1 MFFSNRPELYN
12 YTHCAYAKPSYL
24 FYGSSVIMSEDGTQ
38 QGDPEAPPLFAETI
52 HTLVKQ
58 LESKINIWY
67 LDDGN
72 LADDYKVVLRDLK
85 NILKSEQIY
94 GLSLNTEKCELCF
107 LGPTTSTQYNSILTQ
122 FRKICPKIKIKT
134 KEELLILGSPIGEL
148 CRKELLDEK
157 IRELEKISDVI
168 DKLDAHYGFYLLKNC
183 FSMPKL
189 LYFLRTSPCFLQ
201 NDFLERYDKLL
212 RNSLCKVT
220 NVKMDDNQFLQA
232 VLPAAKGGLGVS
244 SARLLALPAFLAS
257 AVGAKDALSEIFGL
271 EHVDGTYD
279 DALKRWFDLGKI
291 EMAPENEIQKNWT
304 EPIFDSEIA
313 DLILRLE
320 PTDVKRFNAFQD
332 RFGSQWL
339 NVIPCKNLRLKL
351 SNQQLRIAIGLRL
364 GSKIC
369 ERHKCVCG
377 KDVTE
382 DGWHGLSCLK
392 SAGRFS
398 RHSNLNALIKQS
410 LSSTHIPSV
419 LEPRHLY
426 RTDQKRPDGLTLV
439 PWADGKQ
446 LLWDVTVVD
455 SLAPCRINAG
465 SVCNPGTAAAEAE
478 ERKIDK
484 YKDLVNDGYLFQ
496 PLAFEIQGAAGPSTE
511 VFLSKLCKN
520 LSICTEEPRAGSFLK
535 QRISLAIQI
544 ANAACVLGTINDK
557 ITFDEIFYL

>member
-1 MFFSNRPELYN
+1 MPQNKNKSKKRTPHFRISNRR
-12 YTHCAYAKPSYL
+12 
-24 FYGSSVIMSEDGTQ
+24 
-38 QGDPEAPPLFAETI
+38 
-52 HTLVKQ
+52 TL
-58 LESKINIWY
+58 
-67 LDDGN
+67 
-72 LADDYKVVLRDLK
+72 
-85 NILKSEQIY
+85 
-94 GLSLNTEKCELCF
+94 
-107 LGPTTSTQYNSILTQ
+107 
-122 FRKICPKIKIKT
+122 PKRIARQKFK
-134 KEELLILGSPIGEL
+134 
-148 CRKELLDEK
+148 
-157 IRELEKISDVI
+157 ELEKISDVI
-168 DKLDAHYGFYLLKNC
+168 DKLDAHYGFYLLKKG
-183 FSMPKL
+183 FSMPKH

-212 RNSLCKVT
+212 RNSLCKIT

-232 VLPAAKGGLGVS
+232 VLPAPAAKGGLGVS

-369 ERHKCVCG
+369 ERHKRVCG

-392 SAGRFS
+392 SAERFS

-410 LSSTHIPSV
+410 LSSTHILSV

-439 PWADGKQ
+439 PWADCKQ
-446 LLWDVTVVD
+446 LLWDVTIVD
-455 SLAPCRINAG
+455 SFAHYRINAG
-465 SVCNPGTAAAEAE
+465 SVCNPGTAAEGLHMRLAE
-478 ERKIDK
+478 ERKVDK
-484 YKDLVNDGYLFQ
+484 FKDL
-496 PLAFEIQGAAGPSTE
+496 
-511 VFLSKLCKN
+511 
-520 LSICTEEPRAGSFLK
+520 
-535 QRISLAIQI
+535 
-544 ANAACVLGTINDK
+544 
-557 ITFDEIFYL
+557 DEIFAKK

>member
-1 MFFSNRPELYN
+1 MPQN
-12 YTHCAYAKPSYL
+12 K
-24 FYGSSVIMSEDGTQ
+24 
-38 QGDPEAPPLFAETI
+38 
-52 HTLVKQ
+52 K
-58 LESKINIWY
+58 K
-67 LDDGN
+67 
-72 LADDYKVVLRDLK
+72 
-85 NILKSEQIY
+85 
-94 GLSLNTEKCELCF
+94 TE
-107 LGPTTSTQYNSILTQ
+107 
-122 FRKICPKIKIKT
+122 
-134 KEELLILGSPIGEL
+134 EELLILGSPIGKHS
-148 CRKELLDEK
+148 RKELLDKK
-157 IRELEKISDVI
+157 IKELEKISDVI

-201 NDFLERYDKLL
+201 NYFLERYDKLL

-232 VLPAAKGGLGVS
+232 VLPAAKGSLGVS
-244 SARLLALPAFLAS
+244 SARLLALPSFLAS

-279 DALKRWFDLGKI
+279 DALKRWFDLGKT
-291 EMAPENEIQKNWT
+291 EMAPENEIYDL
-304 EPIFDSEIA
+304 ILRLA
-313 DLILRLE
+313 DMILRLE

-382 DGWHGLSCLK
+382 DGWHGLSCFK

-398 RHSNLNALIKQS
+398 RDSNLNALIKQS

-455 SLAPCRINAG
+455 SLARCRINAG

-484 YKDLVNDGYLFQ
+484 YKDLVKDGYLFQ
-496 PLAFEIQGAAGPSTE
+496 PLVFEIQGAASPSTE

-520 LSICTEEPRAGSFLK
+520 LSICTEEPREDPFKTENLPGNTDCERRLRTRNNK
-535 QRISLAIQI
+535 
-544 ANAACVLGTINDK
+544 NDK

>member
-1 MFFSNRPELYN
+1 M
-12 YTHCAYAKPSYL
+12 
-24 FYGSSVIMSEDGTQ
+24 
-38 QGDPEAPPLFAETI
+38 
-52 HTLVKQ
+52 
-58 LESKINIWY
+58 
-67 LDDGN
+67 
-72 LADDYKVVLRDLK
+72 
-85 NILKSEQIY
+85 
-94 GLSLNTEKCELCF
+94 
-107 LGPTTSTQYNSILTQ
+107 GPTTSTQYNSILTP

-157 IRELEKISDVI
+157 IKELEKISDVI
-168 DKLDAHYGFYLLKNC
+168 DKLDAHYGFYLLKMC

-189 LYFLRTSPCFLQ
+189 LCFLRTSPCFLQ
-201 NDFLERYDKLL
+201 NEFLERYHKLL

-220 NVKMDDNQFLQA
+220 YVKMDDKQFLQA

-271 EHVDGTYD
+271 EHVDGIYD

-291 EMAPENEIQKNWT
+291 EMAPENKIQKNWT

-320 PTDVKRFNAFQD
+320 PTDIKRFNAFQD

-369 ERHKCVCG
+369 ERHKCVGG

-410 LSSTHIPSV
+410 LSSAHIPSV

-426 RTDQKRPDGLTLV
+426 RTDQKRPAGISIQYQYIELN
-439 PWADGKQ
+439 
-446 LLWDVTVVD
+446 
-455 SLAPCRINAG
+455 INIFH
-465 SVCNPGTAAAEAE
+465 SISISISN
-478 ERKIDK
+478 RMKFQ
-484 YKDLVNDGYLFQ
+484 YQYQYLKAQ
-496 PLAFEIQGAAGPSTE
+496 YLNIITILRYQRPNSILNFEIY
-511 VFLSKLCKN
+511 N
-520 LSICTEEPRAGSFLK
+520 
-535 QRISLAIQI
+535 
-544 ANAACVLGTINDK
+544 
-557 ITFDEIFYL
+557 